1 MILAHY
7 LESRS
12 LVEEER
18 EKEEKKRENIFLYR
32 LF

>member
-32 LF
+32 SF